1 MDKILPF
8 LTPLPPLRG
17 QFLYPECEQKQT
29 VFDPL
34 PPHLVQVV
42 IEWPLIRK
50 ELKEWSSKRCN
61 VYTQEHIVHINDD
74 ISIHIIY
81 TKYV

>member
-1 MDKILPF
+1 MDSFYTLSVEKTDI
-8 LTPLPPLRG
+8 
-17 QFLYPECEQKQT
+17 
-29 VFDPL
+29 FDPL
-34 PPHLVQVV
+34 HPHLVHVI
-42 IEWPLIRK
+42 IEWPLILK